1 MTLVIGLA
9 GRIGSGK
16 GTVAAYLKERYKAK
30 KFVYSDI
37 LGDMLDRLHLPRTR
51 DNLQKLGKGI
61 REQLGD
67 DVLVNAMLED
77 VKGSTARILIIDGVR
92 YVNEVDMVRGFDE
105 SLLIFTDA
113 PVLTRYERCVARA
126 QKGEGKEGFSD
137 FELRDNA
144 PTELELD
151 QVKEMADH
159 VIDNSGSVA
168 DLFEK
173 VDEIMAGRR

>member
-16 GTVAAYLKERYKAK
+16 GTVAKYLEERYGAK

-37 LGDMLDRLHLPRTR
+37 LGDLLDRLHLPKTR
-51 DNLQKLGKGI
+51 ENLQKLGEGI
-61 REQLGD
+61 REKLGD
-67 DVLVNAMLED
+67 DVLVNAMVGE
-77 VKGSTARILIIDGVR
+77 VKGSTQSIMIIDGIR
-92 YVNEVDMVRGFDE
+92 YANEVEMLRSFE
-105 SLLIFTDA
+105 ENLLMFTDA

-126 QKGEGKEGFSD
+126 QKGEEKEGFSD

-144 PTELELD
+144 PTELELE
-151 QVKEMADH
+151 QVRGMADH
-159 VIDNSGSVA
+159 VIDNSGSID

-173 VDEIMAGRR
+173 VDEIMDKR